1 MALASFLVRR
11 VLLGVLVLWV
21 ISVAVF
27 ALFFLAPHD
36 PARLLAGKEATPQTV
51 ALITARLG
59 LDKPVVVQYGE
70 FVGRLARGNLGY
82 SYYNSE
88 PVTHLIVSR
97 LPVSVSL
104 AVGAAVLWLLIGI
117 SAGVLAATRPR
128 SVADRLVTAG
138 SLFFYS
144 MPVFLLG
151 VLLLYFLFFRLWTSG
166 VHLFP
171 GSGYVSL
178 LASPLQWARYLFLPW
193 LTIALGS
200 AATYSRLTRSGLLDV
215 LGQDYVRTAR
225 AKGLSGWRVL
235 IVHALRSALTPI
247 VTQAGIDLG
256 IILGGVVITENIF
269 GLPGLGALA
278 VQSIT
283 TQDLPV
289 IIGIVL
295 LASLFVVV
303 ANIVVDLLYTV
314 LDPRVRTH

>member
-1 MALASFLVRR
+1 MRLTSFLIRR
-11 VLLGVLVLWV
+11 ILLGALVLWI

-27 ALFFLAPHD
+27 AMFFIAPHD

-51 ALITARLG
+51 ALITQRLG
-59 LDKPVVVQYGE
+59 LNKPVIVQYGD
-70 FVGRLARGNLGY
+70 FLGNLLHGNLGY

-88 PVTHLIVSR
+88 PVTHLILSR
-97 LPVSVSL
+97 LPVSISL
-104 AVGAAVLWLLIGI
+104 ALGAAVMWLVIGI
-117 SAGVLAATRPR
+117 SAGILAATRPR
-128 SVADRLVTAG
+128 SFADRLVTAC

-151 VLLLYFLFFRLWTSG
+151 VLLLYFLFFRLWTAG

-171 GSGYVSL
+171 GSGYASL
-178 LASPLQWARYLFLPW
+178 SNPIQWARYLFLPW

-200 AATYSRLTRSGLLDV
+200 AATYSRLTRSGLLEV
-215 LGQDYVRTAR
+215 FGQDYLRTAR
-225 AKGLSGWRVL
+225 AKGLSGSRVL
-235 IVHALRSALTPI
+235 FVHGLRSALTPI

-256 IILGGVVITENIF
+256 IILGGVVIAENIF

-295 LASLFVVV
+295 LSSFFVVV

-314 LDPRVRTH
+314 LDPRVRVH

>member
-1 MALASFLVRR
+1 MRLASFLIRR
-11 VLLGVLVLWV
+11 ILLGALVLWI

-27 ALFFLAPHD
+27 AMFFVAPHD

-51 ALITARLG
+51 ALITQRLG
-59 LDKPVVVQYGE
+59 LNKPVLVQYGD
-70 FVGRLARGNLGY
+70 FLGNLLHGNLGY

-88 PVTHLIVSR
+88 PVTHLIMSR
-97 LPVSVSL
+97 LPVSISL
-104 AVGAAVLWLLIGI
+104 ALGAAVMWLVIGI
-117 SAGVLAATRPR
+117 SAGILAATRPR
-128 SVADRLVTAG
+128 SIADRLVTAC

-151 VLLLYFLFFRLWTSG
+151 VLLLYFLFFRLWTAG

-171 GSGYVSL
+171 GSGYASL
-178 LASPLQWARYLFLPW
+178 SNPVQWARYLFLPW

-200 AATYSRLTRSGLLDV
+200 AATYSRLTRSGLLEV
-215 LGQDYVRTAR
+215 FGQDYLRTAW
-225 AKGLSGWRVL
+225 AKGLSGSRVL
-235 IVHALRSALTPI
+235 LVHGLRSALTPI

-256 IILGGVVITENIF
+256 IILGGVVIAENIF

-295 LASLFVVV
+295 LSSFFVVV

-314 LDPRVRTH
+314 LDPRVRVH

>member
-1 MALASFLVRR
+1 MWLVWFLIRR
-11 VLLGVLVLWV
+11 ILLGALVLWI

-27 ALFFLAPHD
+27 AMFFLAPHD

-59 LDKPVVVQYGE
+59 LNKPVIAQYGE
-70 FVGRLARGNLGY
+70 FLGHLLRGNLGY

-88 PVTHLIVSR
+88 PVTQLILSR
-97 LPVSVSL
+97 LPVSVSV
-104 AVGAAVLWLLIGI
+104 AIGAAVMWLLIGI
-117 SAGVLAATRPR
+117 SAGILAAARPR
-128 SVADRLVTAG
+128 SIADRLVTAC

-151 VLLLYFLFFRLWTSG
+151 VLLLYFLFFRLWTAG
-166 VHLFP
+166 IHLFP
-171 GSGYVSL
+171 GSGYASL
-178 LASPLQWARYLFLPW
+178 SNPIQWARYLFLPW

-200 AATYSRLTRSGLLDV
+200 AATYSRLTRSGLLDTF
-215 LGQDYVRTAR
+215 GQDYLRTAR
-225 AKGLSGWRVL
+225 AKGLSGARVL
-235 IVHALRSALTPI
+235 FVHALRSSLTPI

-256 IILGGVVITENIF
+256 IILGGVVIAENIF

-295 LASLFVVV
+295 LSSFFVVV

-314 LDPRVRTH
+314 LDPRVRVH

>member
-1 MALASFLVRR
+1 MALATFLIRR

-21 ISVAVF
+21 ISMAVF
-27 ALFFLAPHD
+27 ALFFVAPHD

-51 ALITARLG
+51 ALISNRLG
-59 LDKPVVVQYGE
+59 LGKPAIVQYGE
-70 FVGRLARGNLGY
+70 FVGRLIHGNLGY

-88 PVTHLIVSR
+88 PVSSLILAR
-97 LPVSVSL
+97 LQVSVSL

-128 SVADRLVTAG
+128 SLGDRLVTVC

-151 VLLLYFLFFRLWTSG
+151 VLLLYFLFFRLWTAG

-171 GSGYVSL
+171 GSGYV
-178 LASPLQWARYLFLPW
+178 PLTANPVQWARYLLLPW
-193 LTIALGS
+193 LTIALGA

-215 LGQDYVRTAR
+215 FSQDYMRTAR
-225 AKGLSGWRVL
+225 AKGLSGTRVL
-235 IVHALRSALTPI
+235 YVHGLRSALTPI

-256 IILGGVVITENIF
+256 IILGGVVIAENIF

-295 LASLFVVV
+295 LSSLFVVV

-314 LDPRVRTH
+314 LDPRVRVQ

>member
-1 MALASFLVRR
+1 MWLVWFLIRR
-11 VLLGVLVLWV
+11 ILLGALVLWI

-27 ALFFLAPHD
+27 AMFFLAPHD

-59 LDKPVVVQYGE
+59 LNKPVIVQYGE
-70 FVGRLARGNLGY
+70 FLGRLVHGNLGY

-88 PVTHLIVSR
+88 PVTQLILSR
-97 LPVSVSL
+97 LPVSISV
-104 AVGAAVLWLLIGI
+104 AVGAAVMWLFIGI
-117 SAGVLAATRPR
+117 SAGILAAARPR
-128 SVADRLVTAG
+128 SIADRLVTSI

-151 VLLLYFLFFRLWTSG
+151 VLLLYFLFFRLWTAG

-171 GSGYVSL
+171 GSGYASL
-178 LASPLQWARYLFLPW
+178 SNPIQWARYLFLPW

-200 AATYSRLTRSGLLDV
+200 AATYSRLTRSGLLETF
-215 LGQDYVRTAR
+215 GQDYLRTAR
-225 AKGLSGWRVL
+225 AKGLSGRRVL
-235 IVHALRSALTPI
+235 FVHALRSSLTPI

-256 IILGGVVITENIF
+256 IILGGVVIAENIF

-295 LASLFVVV
+295 LSSFFVVI

-314 LDPRVRTH
+314 LDPRVRAN

>member
-1 MALASFLVRR
+1 MRLTSFLIRR
-11 VLLGVLVLWV
+11 VLLGALVLWI

-27 ALFFLAPHD
+27 AMFFIAPHD

-51 ALITARLG
+51 ALITQRLG
-59 LDKPVVVQYGE
+59 LNKPVLVQYGD
-70 FVGRLARGNLGY
+70 FLGNLLHGNLGY

-88 PVTHLIVSR
+88 PVTHLIMSR
-97 LPVSVSL
+97 LPVSISL
-104 AVGAAVLWLLIGI
+104 ALGAAVMWLVIGI
-117 SAGVLAATRPR
+117 SAGILAATRPR
-128 SVADRLVTAG
+128 SIADRLVTAC

-151 VLLLYFLFFRLWTSG
+151 VLLLYFLFFRLWTAG

-171 GSGYVSL
+171 GSGYASL
-178 LASPLQWARYLFLPW
+178 SNPVQWARYLFLPW

-215 LGQDYVRTAR
+215 FGQDYLRTAR
-225 AKGLSGWRVL
+225 AKGLSGSRVL
-235 IVHALRSALTPI
+235 LVHGLRSALTPI

-256 IILGGVVITENIF
+256 VILGGVVIAENIF

-295 LASLFVVV
+295 LSSFFVVV

-314 LDPRVRTH
+314 LDPRVRVH

>member
-1 MALASFLVRR
+1 MQMTSFLIRR
-11 VLLGVLVLWV
+11 ILLGILVLWI

-27 ALFFLAPHD
+27 AMFFIAPHD

-51 ALITARLG
+51 ALINARLG
-59 LDKPVVVQYGE
+59 LNKPVIVQYGI
-70 FVGRLARGNLGY
+70 FLGRLLHGNLGY

-88 PVTHLIVSR
+88 PVTQLILSR
-97 LPVSVSL
+97 LPVSLSL
-104 AVGAAVLWLLIGI
+104 AIGAAFMWLVIGI
-117 SAGVLAATRPR
+117 SAGILAATRPR
-128 SVADRLVTAG
+128 SIGDRLVTTC

-151 VLLLYFLFFRLWTSG
+151 VLLLYFLFYRLWTAG
-166 VHLFP
+166 IHLFP
-171 GSGYVSL
+171 GSGYASL
-178 LASPLQWARYLFLPW
+178 SNPIQWARYLFLPW

-215 LGQDYVRTAR
+215 FSQDYLRTAR
-225 AKGLSGWRVL
+225 AKGLSGHRVL
-235 IVHALRSALTPI
+235 FVHGLRSALTPI

-256 IILGGVVITENIF
+256 VILGGVVIAENIF

-295 LASLFVVV
+295 LSSFFVVV
-303 ANIVVDLLYTV
+303 ANIVVDVLYTV
-314 LDPRVRTH
+314 LDPRVRVH

>member
-1 MALASFLVRR
+1 MWLVWFLIRR
-11 VLLGVLVLWV
+11 ILLGALVLWI

-27 ALFFLAPHD
+27 AMFFLAPHD

-59 LDKPVVVQYGE
+59 LNKPVIVQYGE
-70 FVGRLARGNLGY
+70 FLGRLVHGNLGY

-88 PVTHLIVSR
+88 PVTQLILSR
-97 LPVSVSL
+97 LPVSISV
-104 AVGAAVLWLLIGI
+104 AVGAAVMWLLIGI
-117 SAGVLAATRPR
+117 SAGILAAARPR
-128 SVADRLVTAG
+128 SIADRLVTSI

-151 VLLLYFLFFRLWTSG
+151 VLLLYFLFFRLWTAG
-166 VHLFP
+166 IHLFP
-171 GSGYVSL
+171 GSGYASL
-178 LASPLQWARYLFLPW
+178 SNPIQWARYLFLPW

-200 AATYSRLTRSGLLDV
+200 AATYSRLTRSGLLETF
-215 LGQDYVRTAR
+215 GQDYLRTAR
-225 AKGLSGWRVL
+225 AKGLSGRRVL
-235 IVHALRSALTPI
+235 FVHALRSSLTPI

-256 IILGGVVITENIF
+256 IILGGVVIAENIF

-295 LASLFVVV
+295 LSSFFVVI

-314 LDPRVRTH
+314 LDPRVRAN

>member
-1 MALASFLVRR
+1 MALARFLIRR
-11 VLLGVLVLWV
+11 ILLGALVLWI

-27 ALFFLAPHD
+27 AMFFIAPHD

-51 ALITARLG
+51 ALITHRLG
-59 LDKPVVVQYGE
+59 LDKPVLVQYGE
-70 FVGRLARGNLGY
+70 FLGRLLHGDLGY

-88 PVTHLIVSR
+88 PVTHLILSR

-104 AVGAAVLWLLIGI
+104 AVGAAVMWLVIGI

-128 SVADRLVTAG
+128 SLADRVVTAC

-151 VLLLYFLFFRLWTSG
+151 VLLLYFLFFRLWTAG
-166 VHLFP
+166 IHLFP
-171 GSGYVSL
+171 GSGY
-178 LASPLQWARYLFLPW
+178 ASPANPVQWARYLFLPW
-193 LTIALGS
+193 LTIALGA
-200 AATYSRLTRSGLLDV
+200 AATYSRLTRSGLLEV
-215 LGQDYVRTAR
+215 FGQDYMRTAR
-225 AKGLSGWRVL
+225 AKGLSGSRVL
-235 IVHALRSALTPI
+235 YVHGLRSALTPI
-247 VTQAGIDLG
+247 VTQAGIDVA
-256 IILGGVVITENIF
+256 ILFGGVVIAENIF

-278 VQSIT
+278 VQSIS

-295 LASLFVVV
+295 LSSFFVVA

-314 LDPRVRTH
+314 LDPRVRVN

>member
-1 MALASFLVRR
+1 MQMTSFLIRR
-11 VLLGVLVLWV
+11 ILLGALVLWI

-27 ALFFLAPHD
+27 AMFFIAPHD

-51 ALITARLG
+51 ALINARLG
-59 LDKPVVVQYGE
+59 LNKPVIVQYGI
-70 FVGRLARGNLGY
+70 FLGRLLHGNLGY
-82 SYYNSE
+82 SYYNSQ
-88 PVTHLIVSR
+88 PVTQLILSR
-97 LPVSVSL
+97 LPVSLSL
-104 AVGAAVLWLLIGI
+104 AIGAAVMWLVIGL
-117 SAGVLAATRPR
+117 SAGILAATRPR
-128 SVADRLVTAG
+128 SIADRLVTTC

-151 VLLLYFLFFRLWTSG
+151 VLLLYFLFYRLWTAG

-171 GSGYVSL
+171 GSGYASL
-178 LASPLQWARYLFLPW
+178 SNPIQWARYLFLPW

-215 LGQDYVRTAR
+215 FGQDYLRTAR
-225 AKGLSGWRVL
+225 AKGLSGTRVL
-235 IVHALRSALTPI
+235 FVHGLRSALTPI

-256 IILGGVVITENIF
+256 VILGGVVIAENIF

-295 LASLFVVV
+295 LSSFFVVV
-303 ANIVVDLLYTV
+303 ANIVVDVLYTV
-314 LDPRVRTH
+314 LDPRVRVH

>member
-1 MALASFLVRR
+1 MTLFGFLIRR
-11 VLLGVLVLWV
+11 MILGVGVLWI

-27 ALFFLAPHD
+27 AMFFIAPHD

-51 ALITARLG
+51 ALISNRLG
-59 LDKPVVVQYGE
+59 LNKPVLVQYGE
-70 FVGRLARGNLGY
+70 FVTRLFHGNLGY

-88 PVTHLIVSR
+88 PVTQLIASR
-97 LPVSVSL
+97 LPVSASL
-104 AVGAAVLWLLIGI
+104 AIGAAVLWLLIGV

-128 SVADRLVTAG
+128 SVADRAVTAF

-151 VLLLYFLFFRLWTSG
+151 VLLLYFLFFRLWTAG

-171 GSGYVSL
+171 GSGYVPLTS
-178 LASPLQWARYLFLPW
+178 SPLQWARYLFLPW

-215 LGQDYVRTAR
+215 FSQDYLRTAR
-225 AKGLSGWRVL
+225 AKGLSRSRVL
-235 IVHALRSALTPI
+235 YAHALRSALTPI

-256 IILGGVVITENIF
+256 ILIGGVVIAENIF

-295 LASLFVVV
+295 VSSFFVVI
-303 ANIVVDLLYTV
+303 ANIVVDLLYTM
-314 LDPRVRTH
+314 LDPRVRAH

>member
-1 MALASFLVRR
+1 MQLAGFLIRR
-11 VLLGVLVLWV
+11 ILLGALVLWI

-27 ALFFLAPHD
+27 AMFFIAPHD

-51 ALITARLG
+51 ALITQRLG
-59 LDKPVVVQYGE
+59 LNKPVLVQYGD
-70 FVGRLARGNLGY
+70 FLGNLLHGNLGY

-88 PVTHLIVSR
+88 PVTHLIMSR
-97 LPVSVSL
+97 LPVSISL
-104 AVGAAVLWLLIGI
+104 ALGAAVMWLVIGI
-117 SAGVLAATRPR
+117 SAGILAATRPR
-128 SVADRLVTAG
+128 SIADRLVTAC

-151 VLLLYFLFFRLWTSG
+151 VLLLYFLFFRLWTAG

-171 GSGYVSL
+171 GSGYASL
-178 LASPLQWARYLFLPW
+178 SNPVQWARYLFLPW

-200 AATYSRLTRSGLLDV
+200 AATYSRLTRSGLLEV
-215 LGQDYVRTAR
+215 FGQDYLRTAR
-225 AKGLSGWRVL
+225 AKGLSGSRVL
-235 IVHALRSALTPI
+235 LVHGLRSALTPI

-256 IILGGVVITENIF
+256 IILGGVVIAENIF

-295 LASLFVVV
+295 LSSFFVVV

-314 LDPRVRTH
+314 LDPRVRVH

>member
-1 MALASFLVRR
+1 MELVTFIIRR

-27 ALFFLAPHD
+27 ALFFIAPHD

-51 ALITARLG
+51 ALISARLG
-59 LDKPVVVQYGE
+59 LNQPVIVQYGK
-70 FVGRLARGNLGY
+70 FVTGLLHGNLGY

-88 PVTHLIVSR
+88 PVSNLIMSR
-97 LPVSVSL
+97 LQVTVSL

-128 SVADRLVTAG
+128 SFADRLVTAC

-151 VLLLYFLFFRLWTSG
+151 VLLLYFLFFRLWTAG

-171 GSGYVSL
+171 GSGYVPIQ
-178 LASPLQWARYLFLPW
+178 ANPVQWARYLFLPW

-200 AATYSRLTRSGLLDV
+200 AATYSRLTRAGLLEV
-215 LGQDYVRTAR
+215 FSQDYLRTAR
-225 AKGLSGWRVL
+225 AKGLSGSRVL
-235 IVHALRSALTPI
+235 YVHALRSALTPI

-256 IILGGVVITENIF
+256 IILGGVVIAENIF

-295 LASLFVVV
+295 LSSFFVVA

-314 LDPRVRTH
+314 LDPRVRVH

>member
-1 MALASFLVRR
+1 MELLTFLIRR
-11 VLLGVLVLWV
+11 ILLGVLVLWV

-27 ALFFLAPHD
+27 ALFFVAPHD

-51 ALITARLG
+51 ALISARLG
-59 LDKPVVVQYGE
+59 LDKPAIVQYGD
-70 FVGRLARGNLGY
+70 FMSRLLHGNLGY

-88 PVTHLIVSR
+88 PVSSLIASR
-97 LPVSVSL
+97 LQVSVSL
-104 AVGAAVLWLLIGI
+104 ALGAAVLWLLIGV

-128 SVADRLVTAG
+128 SLGDRLVTSC

-151 VLLLYFLFFRLWTSG
+151 VLLLYFLFFRLWTAG

-171 GSGYVSL
+171 GSGYVPFT
-178 LASPLQWARYLFLPW
+178 ASPVQWARYLFLPW
-193 LTIALGS
+193 LTIALGA
-200 AATYSRLTRSGLLDV
+200 AATYSRLTRSGLLEV
-215 LGQDYVRTAR
+215 FSQGYMRTAR
-225 AKGLSGWRVL
+225 AKGLSGTRVL
-235 IVHALRSALTPI
+235 YVHGLRSALTPI

-256 IILGGVVITENIF
+256 IILGGVVIAENIF

-295 LASLFVVV
+295 LSSLFVVV
-303 ANIVVDLLYTV
+303 ANIVVDVLYTV
-314 LDPRVRTH
+314 LDPRVRVH

>member
-1 MALASFLVRR
+1 MQLVWFLIRR
-11 VLLGVLVLWV
+11 ILLGVLVLWI

-27 ALFFLAPHD
+27 AMFFIAPHD

-51 ALITARLG
+51 ALITRRLG
-59 LDKPVVVQYGE
+59 LNKPVLVQYGE
-70 FVGRLARGNLGY
+70 FLGNLLHGNLGY

-88 PVTHLIVSR
+88 PVTRLILSR
-97 LPVSVSL
+97 LPVSLSL
-104 AVGAAVLWLLIGI
+104 AIGAAVMWLLIGI
-117 SAGVLAATRPR
+117 SAGILAATRPR
-128 SVADRLVTAG
+128 SIADRLVTAC

-151 VLLLYFLFFRLWTSG
+151 VLLLYFLFFRLWTAG

-171 GSGYVSL
+171 GSGYASL
-178 LASPLQWARYLFLPW
+178 SNPIQWARYLFLPW

-200 AATYSRLTRSGLLDV
+200 AATYSRLTRSGLLEV
-215 LGQDYVRTAR
+215 FGQDYLRTAR
-225 AKGLSGWRVL
+225 AKGLSGSRVL
-235 IVHALRSALTPI
+235 FVHGLRSALTPI

-256 IILGGVVITENIF
+256 VILGGVVIAENIF

-295 LASLFVVV
+295 LSSFFVVV

>member
-1 MALASFLVRR
+1 MWLVWFLIRR
-11 VLLGVLVLWV
+11 ILLGALVLWI

-27 ALFFLAPHD
+27 AMFFLAPHD

-59 LDKPVVVQYGE
+59 LNKPVIVQYGE
-70 FVGRLARGNLGY
+70 FLGRLVHGNLGY

-88 PVTHLIVSR
+88 PVTQLILSR
-97 LPVSVSL
+97 LPVSISV
-104 AVGAAVLWLLIGI
+104 AVGAAVMWLLIGI
-117 SAGVLAATRPR
+117 SAGILAAARPR
-128 SVADRLVTAG
+128 SIADRLVTSI

-151 VLLLYFLFFRLWTSG
+151 VLLLYFLFFRLWTAG

-171 GSGYVSL
+171 GSGYASL
-178 LASPLQWARYLFLPW
+178 SNPIQWARYLFLPW

-200 AATYSRLTRSGLLDV
+200 AATYSRLTRSGLLETF
-215 LGQDYVRTAR
+215 GHDYLRTAR
-225 AKGLSGWRVL
+225 AKGLSGRRVL
-235 IVHALRSALTPI
+235 FVHALRSSLTPI

-256 IILGGVVITENIF
+256 IILGGVVIAENIF

-295 LASLFVVV
+295 LSSFFVVI

-314 LDPRVRTH
+314 LDPRVRAN